1 MIRQSRR
8 PGRDVQD
15 GTPGHQVFNERKKF
29 VRMKTILICLDVVID
44 GPRTII
50 IDTQSNQPIHLS
62 TYGGGCGFSDSSGG
76 ALAYRWCY
84 LVSFGTGEG
93 ERSVLSLVQVVRLVR
108 FEIML
113 HSLDTLAGKLSP
125 GGSTQNSPQSS
136 LLDNNA
142 NRVRPYSKPPSNSN
156 T

>member
-1 MIRQSRR
+1 MRDSHYNAR
-8 PGRDVQD
+8 PLILSYRENK
-15 GTPGHQVFNERKKF
+15 QVH
-29 VRMKTILICLDVVID
+29 
-44 GPRTII
+44 PR
-50 IDTQSNQPIHLS
+50 L
-62 TYGGGCGFSDSSGG
+62 
-76 ALAYRWCY
+76 
-84 LVSFGTGEG
+84 GTGEG